1 MSEVGLRIYVLFLG
15 FRFKRL
21 FIGVVF
27 ICFFIN
33 TFFLYLIIIN
43 ISCWV
48 IFVVVISNFV
58 LFVSEILRMI
68 FGLNIVVMFRTVILL
83 IFEFLLIR
91 VKNLYKKDKIW
102 KLFVGIFGKDFRKLN
117 MVFCLFSGVCVF
129 WYFRVMFMNFW

>member
-1 MSEVGLRIYVLFLG
+1 MRIYVLFLG

-68 FGLNIVVMFRTVILL
+68 FGLNIVVMFRMVILL

-91 VKNLYKKDKIW
+91 VKNLYKKDKI
-102 KLFVGIFGKDFRKLN
+102 
-117 MVFCLFSGVCVF
+117 
-129 WYFRVMFMNFW
+129 

>member
-1 MSEVGLRIYVLFLG
+1 MSEVGFRIYVLFLG

-68 FGLNIVVMFRTVILL
+68 FGLNIVVMFRIVILL

-91 VKNLYKKDKIW
+91 VKNLYKKDKI
-102 KLFVGIFGKDFRKLN
+102 
-117 MVFCLFSGVCVF
+117 
-129 WYFRVMFMNFW
+129 